1 MCLLLLAWNAHPD
14 YPFVFA
20 GNRDEMHTRATR
32 QAHWWEDVPEVLGG
46 RDLQAGG
53 SWLGIGRDG
62 RFAVVTNY
70 RDGRRSDKTARSRGL
85 LVSDFLASSQSPEE
99 FTALLDSTAH
109 GYTGFNLLFGNRQE
123 IHYFSNRGGSNGQLA
138 DGIHGLS
145 NHLLNTPWPKVERLR
160 QGVTNMLQDEPDE
173 QRMLEILADR
183 KQADDALLP
192 DTGVG
197 RETEKL
203 LSAPFIVGDRYGTR
217 ASTVIIV
224 HRDGSVLFIER
235 NVNNK
240 GNETDTNRF
249 NFQLE

>member
-32 QAHWWEDVPEVLGG
+32 QAHWWEGVPEVLGG

-145 NHLLNTPWPKVERLR
+145 NHLLNTPWRRVSMPTRPIPSTLWGQRFWRLRVRSIPGPTWKTLPTGCASAPNVWRPSRRLAKALPRFERL
-160 QGVTNMLQDEPDE
+160 Q
-173 QRMLEILADR
+173 
-183 KQADDALLP
+183 LP
-192 DTGVG
+192 PPMV
-197 RETEKL
+197 
-203 LSAPFIVGDRYGTR
+203 ACPV
-217 ASTVIIV
+217 
-224 HRDGSVLFIER
+224 VLVDSFCPSFAVR
-235 NVNNK
+235 
-240 GNETDTNRF
+240 TYRCSS
-249 NFQLE
+249 